1 MRAQQIV
8 EALAQLDDEIL
19 QEADALRQPEGAKR
33 AKAGTAQGVAQA
45 AAATKDTAQKRQR
58 EGAQES
64 AVQKGA
70 AQTGAAPGTG
80 RGKKA
85 LWLRRY
91 LPVAAACLLLVAAM
105 GLAVLRRSGTLPTG
119 QPQSDT
125 DTAPADSA
133 GISGPGGEQTDTGGA
148 NSTPDSA
155 PDGAP
160 DASNPFGDTPGACQT
175 IDPTLPRLPAVELD
189 VGGMGFEG
197 YLAYDISD
205 LSAVNPL
212 QPEAP
217 PAKMPVFES
226 GLYSEMGRLCG
237 GDFAAMEARLR
248 RVAAGLGL
256 DAEGLTVTD
265 DTPSE
270 EEQQA
275 IRDKYAAVGDE
286 VPEGYFEPSRLLAE
300 AEGIELE
307 VDAALT
313 VTIRFEP
320 AVELPPELTFAHGE
334 AGYDETVAIADW
346 LAERYAGL
354 LAGMQQPTA
363 DITGGD
369 YTYSGVQSFGIC
381 FYDAA
386 GDQAQRL
393 IHYAFNRVTFACDDE
408 GKLFIAR
415 VYAPDL
421 SQVVAEYPIIS
432 VERAWQRLQDGNY
445 LTSVPCPPPTDRG
458 YARVELVYLGGTSGG
473 YIDTGSLRQPCYR
486 FYIELTAQELGQVEL
501 ENGLKTYGAYYV
513 PAIEPDYFEGQ

>member
-19 QEADALRQPEGAKR
+19 QEADALRQQGGVKR
-33 AKAGTAQGVAQA
+33 AKAGTAQGAVP
-45 AAATKDTAQKRQR
+45 
-58 EGAQES
+58 GA
-64 AVQKGA
+64 
-70 AQTGAAPGTG
+70 G

-85 LWLRRY
+85 LWLWRY

-148 NSTPDSA
+148 NSA
-155 PDGAP
+155 LDGAP

-205 LSAVNPL
+205 LSAANPL

-237 GDFAAMEARLR
+237 GDFAAMETRLR

-256 DAEGLTVTD
+256 DAETLTVTD

-421 SQVVAEYPIIS
+421 SQVVAEYPVIS
-432 VERAWQRLQDGNY
+432 VERAWQQLQDGRY